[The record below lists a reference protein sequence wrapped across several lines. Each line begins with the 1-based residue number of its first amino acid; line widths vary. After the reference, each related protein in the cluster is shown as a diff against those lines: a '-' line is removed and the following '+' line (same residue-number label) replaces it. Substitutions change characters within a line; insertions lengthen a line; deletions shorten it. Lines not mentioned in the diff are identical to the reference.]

1 MRVAHFIQRYPPALG
16 GSEAYFQRLSRYL
29 VAAGDEC
36 SVWTS
41 NVLDLEAF
49 WSPGGMSVPAG
60 TSAEDGIAVHR
71 FPVRGR
77 VRGRRWLMKPLSLAP
92 LRLWQC
98 LSLPCNPVM
107 PGMWRKAGRTTETFE
122 IVHASAFPYAWP
134 IASGLRLARRIGVPF
149 FLTPFL
155 HLGDPSEP
163 LDTTRSQYTS
173 GPLRWLLRQA
183 ERVFVQTQLE
193 FDSVR
198 ELGIAPDKVVLQG
211 LGVEPS
217 ECTGGD
223 GSRLRSMHGRPIV
236 GHLANNSV
244 EKGTVDLLRAAER
257 LWDNGSDFEL
267 LLAGPEMPN
276 FRGFIASY
284 RYTDRVRR
292 LGVLT
297 DQQKRDFFAAID
309 LFVLPSRSDSFGLV
323 LLEAWAN
330 GLPVIVYRAGGPSEL
345 VHHQQDGLQ
354 SRCGDVEELSAH
366 IARLLADAA
375 LRSRLGACGRERVA
389 RDFRWKDKLDVV
401 RYAMLEMTDA
411 RPKRNSPQPSADV
424 KQELTSHRS

>member
-1 MRVAHFIQRYPPALG
+1 MRVAHFVQRYPPAMG
-16 GSEAYFQRLSRYL
+16 GSEAYFQRLSRCL

-36 SVWTS
+36 TVWTS

-49 WSPGGMSVPAG
+49 WSLRGMSVPAG
-60 TSAEDGIAVHR
+60 TSIEDGIAVHR

-98 LSLPCNPVM
+98 LTLPCNPVM
-107 PGMWRKAGRTTETFE
+107 PGMWRKARRTTETFE

-134 IASGLRLARRIGVPF
+134 IACGLRLARRLGVPF

-155 HLGDPSEP
+155 HLGDPTDP
-163 LDTTRSQYTS
+163 FDRTARQYTAQ
-173 GPLRWLLRQA
+173 PFRWLLRQA
-183 ERVFVQTQLE
+183 DRVFVQTQLE
-193 FDSVR
+193 FDSIR
-198 ELGIAPDKVVLQG
+198 DLGIAAERIVLQG

-223 GSRLRSMHGRPIV
+223 GFRFRSSHSKPIV
-236 GHLANNSV
+236 GHLANNSI

-257 LWDNGSDFEL
+257 LWDDGTDFEL

-276 FRGFIASY
+276 FRAFIASY
-284 RYTDRVRR
+284 RYADRVCR

-297 DQQKRDFFAAID
+297 DQQKKDFYAAID

-330 GLPVIVYRAGGPSEL
+330 GLPVVVYRAGGPSEL
-345 VHHQQDGLQ
+345 VHHEQDGLQ
-354 SRCGDVEELSAH
+354 AKCGDVEELSFH
-366 IARLLADAA
+366 IARLLAAPA
-375 LRSRLGACGRERVA
+375 LRIRLGAGGRERVT
-389 RDFRWKDKLDVV
+389 REFCWKDKLAVV
-401 RYAMLEMTDA
+401 RNAMLETIDA
-411 RPKRNSPQPSADV
+411 RSKRGSPQPSV
-424 KQELTSHRS
+424 VVNQ